1 MTHDRAPRR
10 KVACSGHAG
19 WESSHRLFTA
29 RRPVPSRVRSVRG
42 SARVDPEFD
51 LRIGL
56 TDYGRTSGEARRL

>member
-1 MTHDRAPRR
+1 MI
-10 KVACSGHAG
+10 
-19 WESSHRLFTA
+19 ES
-29 RRPVPSRVRSVRG
+29 VRISTVRG